1 MLGLELETKSSLSFR
16 LKRSVE
22 NYFIHLFSLLVWQS
36 LQVLQMVVEN
46 HPRTGKPNKCIA
58 TYVAN
63 WSPFIYDRSV
73 TINRSTCG
81 KANGNNVFR
90 IDSIESRPITHCE
103 ANQFQCDDGTCFS
116 HQYLYDWPDECS
128 PSTCVCWLEGRD
140 ITDIRYCRDVYT
152 PGELF
157 LLGTPFSL
165 CSWGM
170 YTNKFCLRWRN

>member
-128 PSTCVCWLEGRD
+128 PSTCVCWL
-140 ITDIRYCRDVYT
+140 RYNWYPLLPWRVYSGWIVLARNTIFIVQLGDVY
-152 PGELF
+152 
-157 LLGTPFSL
+157 
-165 CSWGM
+165 
-170 YTNKFCLRWRN
+170 K